1 MEKIQ
6 FLYKTFQRL
15 KKRVL
20 KEDKIREYINNYRVG
35 KLSQIRKKALFSK
48 KKLTNMSTLK
58 LRILFISGD
67 HKESKNDTSHWFFEL
82 CFVLFRST

>member
-48 KKLTNMSTLK
+48 KKLTNMTTLK

-67 HKESKNDTSHWFFEL
+67 HKVKTIQATGFSS
-82 CFVLFRST
+82 CVLFCFAVLD